1 MTVELLS
8 PMAAVPL
15 EDHHDMMARFALIS
29 LDELNNAAALQTRTD
44 RKYLLTWDQFQT
56 LLPQLNHCRVLEID
70 GRRWFRYRSMYF
82 DTLSLASYLGAA
94 HGSPRRFKVRTRTYV
109 DSGECY
115 IEAKLR
121 NRRGQTVK
129 SRQVHRGPD
138 ETIDDTDRTFLN
150 GFERLRPFVDH
161 QLRAGNVAGARRQQ
175 GHDRHQPVV
184 RIRVRGSARQQS
196 CDHRI
201 QERLWRRV
209 DRPVALEHGYSARA
223 DVEICVWSGR
233 DPPGVAIQQ
242 VAPRDRPTHFSV
254 IRPDSTIGQRG
265 TGRAEGR
272 IDLAAPRQ
280 SGGEWTDGR

>member
-15 EDHHDMMARFALIS
+15 EDHHDMMARFAPIS

-44 RKYLLTWDQFQT
+44 RKYLLTWEQFQT

-82 DTLSLASYLGAA
+82 DTPSLASYLGAA

-138 ETIDDTDRTFLN
+138 ETIDDADRTFLN
-150 GFERLRPFVDH
+150 GFEPLRPFVEH
-161 QLRAGNVAGARRQQ
+161 LRPSLATNYERATLLAPDGSRVTIDINLLCEFGSAEAHASNRVIIESKSASGVGSIDRLLWNMGIRPEPMSKYACGLAAIRPELPSNKWHRVI
-175 GHDRHQPVV
+175 DRHISQ
-184 RIRVRGSARQQS
+184 
-196 CDHRI
+196 
-201 QERLWRRV
+201 
-209 DRPVALEHGYSARA
+209 
-223 DVEICVWSGR
+223 
-233 DPPGVAIQQ
+233 
-242 VAPRDRPTHFSV
+242 
-254 IRPDSTIGQRG
+254 
-265 TGRAEGR
+265 
-272 IDLAAPRQ
+272 
-280 SGGEWTDGR
+280 